1 MLLEKAGRPAGE
13 ADAFVRAL
21 SEDYQSAP
29 LSASDRAMLD
39 YAVKLTHAPA
49 SIRADDIARLRQ
61 AGFDDVAIHDICA
74 VTAYFAFANRMA
86 DGLGV
91 ELEPGRA
98 SGPSTR
104 SSIG

>member
-1 MLLEKAGRPAGE
+1 MLLEREGRPAGE

-21 SEDYQSAP
+21 SDDYQCAP

-49 SIRADDIARLRQ
+49 SIRADDIGRLRQ

-74 VTAYFAFANRMA
+74 ITAYFAFVNRMA

-91 ELEPGRA
+91 ELEPRLREVG
-98 SGPSTR
+98 S
-104 SSIG
+104 

>member
-1 MLLEKAGRPAGE
+1 MLLEKDGRPAGE

-91 ELEPGRA
+91 ELEPRFRDAG
-98 SGPSTR
+98 S
-104 SSIG
+104 